1 MKVLMIGRSKSIAF
15 EDLKKYW
22 GEVDFTRPPKIPAS
36 TYDLV
41 IAQEP
46 TIRIGPIACL
56 AATLYGAKFVVEVHG
71 GYLRYFTGIQKTIS
85 SLILRRADLVRAVN
99 NEIAHQLREMGLKNV
114 LVVPSIYVKTSVFKP
129 VKKHRDR
136 GKVVI
141 YAGRFAPEKNLPLLI
156 KAFKLVLAKEPSAKL
171 MLIGKGPEK
180 PSLLKIIREQGIE
193 ERVTLVD
200 KWLSPEELARYYN
213 EAAVFA
219 LTSLYEGG
227 PRAICEAGA
236 CETPFVSTPVGILPE
251 VVKDGVGGFFVKRR
265 EPHELAE
272 KIVTLL
278 QDQELRQEMGENLR
292 EIVIQNFEWDKAV
305 RRYAESYLG
314 LLRS

>member
-1 MKVLMIGRSKSIAF
+1 MVGRSKSIAF

-99 NEIAHQLREMGLKNV
+99 NEIARQLSDMGLKNV

-180 PSLLKIIREQGIE
+180 PLLLKIIKEQGIE

-200 KWLSPEELARYYN
+200 KWVSPEELARYYN
-213 EAAVFA
+213 EAEVGEF
-219 LTSLYEGG
+219 TSLYVGG
-227 PRAICEAGA
+227 RRAICESR
-236 CETPFVSTPVGILPE
+236 T
-251 VVKDGVGGFFVKRR
+251 R
-265 EPHELAE
+265 ESDL
-272 KIVTLL
+272 V
-278 QDQELRQEMGENLR
+278 
-292 EIVIQNFEWDKAV
+292 
-305 RRYAESYLG
+305 
-314 LLRS
+314 